1 MPQSLPNLK
10 FQEANECEALAKPRS
25 TAGRSR
31 PASSRNPVGQRDA
44 CEDSHLDHSGR
55 SGGECRVEERAERA
69 AGAPRRIGADPR
81 PLRRRS
87 GCGVFRDAV
96 PRRVAVKP
104 SPHNGARG
112 FSSVPWAL
120 RFQNRCR
127 GSPRGAACKWSCSTG
142 NGPAVRAIPR
152 TFRRARLPPG
162 GRWWTCRV
170 SEDARPPAHRGRPGL
185 TLFPPRTAR
194 CRPRTSSGA
203 FLRGCAFARPK

>member
-1 MPQSLPNLK
+1 MPARTRTWTTPGGAEGNAGLRSEPSAPLALPGVSEPTRGLCEG
-10 FQEANECEALAKPRS
+10 EA
-25 TAGRSR
+25 
-31 PASSRNPVGQRDA
+31 
-44 CEDSHLDHSGR
+44 
-55 SGGECRVEERAERA
+55 A
-69 AGAPRRIGADPR
+69 AGCSETLCPGVWPSSPRRTTERGA
-81 PLRRRS
+81 
-87 GCGVFRDAV
+87 
-96 PRRVAVKP
+96 
-104 SPHNGARG
+104 SPACHGR
-112 FSSVPWAL
+112 L